1 MDGCNREAERMGREG
16 SRSTYMDSSS
26 LLAHRLTDEPSLS
39 WTTMRFSLGLFS
51 GGDKSAAHKQVQGVF
66 CQYKPHRQP
75 SLCTV
80 HYVSV
85 LLARNKAFSIKYL
98 ELYSQ
103 PALHC

>member
-1 MDGCNREAERMGREG
+1 MRREG

-66 CQYKPHRQP
+66 SQFKPHRQP
-75 SLCTV
+75 SLCIV

-85 LLARNKAFSIKYL
+85 LLTTSEAFFN
-98 ELYSQ
+98 
-103 PALHC
+103 